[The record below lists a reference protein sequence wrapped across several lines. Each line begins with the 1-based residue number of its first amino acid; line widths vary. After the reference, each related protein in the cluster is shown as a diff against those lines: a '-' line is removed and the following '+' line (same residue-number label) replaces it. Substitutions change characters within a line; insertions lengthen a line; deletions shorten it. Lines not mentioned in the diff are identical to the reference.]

1 MTSDL
6 SMVGM
11 WKGSREERDLA
22 GGAALRG
29 GGDEIAHNSL
39 CYYGLVSSGKLRCP
53 KALKTKLCQ
62 IED

>member
-1 MTSDL
+1 
-6 SMVGM
+6 M

-39 CYYGLVSSGKLRCP
+39 CYYGLVLSGKLRCP
-53 KALKTKLCQ
+53 EALKTKLCQ